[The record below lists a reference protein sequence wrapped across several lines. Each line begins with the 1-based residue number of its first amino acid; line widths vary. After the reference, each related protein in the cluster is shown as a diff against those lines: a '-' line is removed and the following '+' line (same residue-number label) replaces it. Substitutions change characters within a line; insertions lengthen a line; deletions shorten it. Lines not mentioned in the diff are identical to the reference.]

1 MGSAKGSPVRPSSGV
16 LLASD
21 GSFSALLSLP
31 SDQAVNLLH
40 RLPDPNA
47 VASSGEMRRLCLPP
61 RPKAELLDSAGLRLI
76 AQRSAKRKEGEK
88 RRGESPAKK
97 SKRRSEEGT
106 ACGKK
111 LPCVHVRAR
120 RGQATDSHSL
130 AERARRE
137 KINARM
143 KVLRELVPGCS
154 KISGTTLLLDEII
167 NHIKSLQCLIELL
180 SMRLAAAN
188 SRISFSGPDSS
199 SSVDCGWLTVNNERS
214 RRVGMEPIEWSSYG
228 GRRQPQQHIWHINL
242 VHPQQTSRASEGETP
257 TTPIMGPYS
266 SSAINLL
273 LVTAALLFHLF
284 MSQTK
289 LKDYNTLDKGLV
301 RR

>member
-21 GSFSALLSLP
+21 GSFSALLGLP

-47 VASSGEMRRLCLPP
+47 VASSGEMWRLCLPP
-61 RPKAELLDSAGLRLI
+61 RPKVELLDSAGLRLI
-76 AQRSAKRKEGEK
+76 AQRSAKMKE
-88 RRGESPAKK
+88 GESPAKM

-106 ACGKK
+106 ACGTK
-111 LPCVHVRAR
+111 LPCVH
-120 RGQATDSHSL
+120 
-130 AERARRE
+130 
-137 KINARM
+137 
-143 KVLRELVPGCS
+143 
-154 KISGTTLLLDEII
+154 
-167 NHIKSLQCLIELL
+167 LL

-199 SSVDCGWLTVNNERS
+199 SSVHCGWLTANDERS
-214 RRVGMEPIEWSSYG
+214 RRVGVEPIEWSSYG

-242 VHPQQTSRASEGETP
+242 VHPQQASRASEGETP
-257 TTPIMGPYS
+257 TTQITGPYS

-273 LVTAALLFHLF
+273 LVTAALLFQLDFF
-284 MSQTK
+284 MPP
-289 LKDYNTLDKGLV
+289 TLYLLS
-301 RR
+301 RWQSY

>member
-1 MGSAKGSPVRPSSGV
+1 MPIVAHGLGLGRIEQAKRVGKNSGLERIEARLDVNLILRFRGAIAMGSAKGSPVRPSSGV

-21 GSFSALLSLP
+21 GSFSALLGLP

-76 AQRSAKRKEGEK
+76 AQRSAKRKEGENS
-88 RRGESPAKK
+88 RGESPAKK

-130 AERARRE
+130 AERVY
-137 KINARM
+137 K
-143 KVLRELVPGCS
+143 
-154 KISGTTLLLDEII
+154 
-167 NHIKSLQCLIELL
+167 H
-180 SMRLAAAN
+180 
-188 SRISFSGPDSS
+188 
-199 SSVDCGWLTVNNERS
+199 
-214 RRVGMEPIEWSSYG
+214 
-228 GRRQPQQHIWHINL
+228 
-242 VHPQQTSRASEGETP
+242 
-257 TTPIMGPYS
+257 
-266 SSAINLL
+266 
-273 LVTAALLFHLF
+273 LLFTH
-284 MSQTK
+284 
-289 LKDYNTLDKGLV
+289 
-301 RR
+301 

>member
-1 MGSAKGSPVRPSSGV
+1 MGSAKGSPVPPSSGV

-21 GSFSALLSLP
+21 GSFSALLGLP

-47 VASSGEMRRLCLPP
+47 VASSGEMWRLCLPP
-61 RPKAELLDSAGLRLI
+61 RPKVELLDSAGLRLI
-76 AQRSAKRKEGEK
+76 AQRSAKKEEGENS
-88 RRGESPAKK
+88 RRESPAKK

-143 KVLRELVPGCS
+143 KVLQELVPGCS
-154 KISGTTLLLDEII
+154 KV
-167 NHIKSLQCLIELL
+167 CFLI
-180 SMRLAAAN
+180 
-188 SRISFSGPDSS
+188 
-199 SSVDCGWLTVNNERS
+199 
-214 RRVGMEPIEWSSYG
+214 Y
-228 GRRQPQQHIWHINL
+228 
-242 VHPQQTSRASEGETP
+242 
-257 TTPIMGPYS
+257 
-266 SSAINLL
+266 
-273 LVTAALLFHLF
+273 
-284 MSQTK
+284 
-289 LKDYNTLDKGLV
+289 
-301 RR
+301 